1 MLVLPGSSALSEARF
16 QLLAAQIHQLGKGY
30 GLREVAHAYAVELS
44 PGQDVDAVR
53 LAALLHPGTA
63 EPVDQELLDR
73 FGQRIVSP
81 RFGTI
86 SPWSSKA
93 TDIARNCGF
102 HSIKRIERVTVF
114 GIDGMADDAADNY
127 LDALIYD
134 RMVETVVGSV
144 AELEPL
150 FARSPPQSFIE
161 VDVLGGGAQALAE
174 ANLQLG
180 LALAEDEIEYLTEAF
195 KGLGRN
201 PRDIELMMFA
211 QANSEHCRHKIFNA
225 SWDIDGA
232 PASHSLFGM
241 IRHTQEAGGDNVLSA
256 YSDNAAVVSGQI
268 AGRFYPD
275 TNDGVW
281 RYHSEPV
288 HLLMKVETHNHPT
301 AISPFSGAGTG
312 AGGEIRDEGAVGR
325 GSRPKAG
332 LAGFSVSHLEIP
344 DRPRP
349 WEIGY
354 GKPHRIVSPL
364 KIMTEGPIGA
374 AAFNN
379 EFGRPNLAGY
389 FRTFEAVTENGVRGY
404 HKPIMI
410 AGGFGNIREGHVEK
424 GDYSPGA
431 KLVVLGGPAM
441 LIGLGGG
448 AASSMASGDS
458 AEDLDFAS
466 VQRQNP
472 EIQRRCQEV
481 IDTCWG
487 LGDDNPIA
495 FIHDVGAGGLSN
507 ALPELVKDGG
517 RGGHF
522 ELREVPNDEPGM
534 SPLEIWCNE
543 SQERYVM
550 AIEPEQLARFE
561 EICARERCPYAVVGE
576 ATEAQHLRVSD
587 RQFGNDPVD
596 LPMSVLFGK
605 PPKMHRQTVREPG
618 LADQFDAVNIS
629 ISDSLERILTF
640 PAVASKSFLITIGDR
655 SVTGMVAR
663 DQMVGPWQVPV
674 ADCAVT
680 TVSLDSHLGEAM
692 SMGERTPVALLNGP
706 AAGRLAVAEAIT
718 NIIAAPIRC
727 MSDIKL
733 SANWMCAAGFAG
745 DDAVLYDTVEAV
757 ALAFCPALGV
767 TIPVGKDSMSM
778 RTVWE
783 ELGEHRSVTAPV
795 SLVVSAFAP
804 CGDVRE
810 VLTPTL
816 VPREDTSLLL
826 IDLGRGQDRLGGSVL
841 AQVWNALGS
850 ISPDVAPEDVISF
863 FELLSELKK
872 REWLLAYHDRSDG
885 GLLVTA
891 LEMAFAGR
899 CGLDIDIDVDL
910 QQAAARLFSEEVGAL
925 IQVDDK
931 QVSEVMALAAQSG
944 LKGAVSLVGKPR
956 LDERIVVNTRQFELI
971 DSRRAALQSLWSETS
986 HAIARLRD
994 NAACAD
1000 AEFEAI
1006 KQSDRGL
1013 SASLTYDCDEDV
1025 AAPMIAMG
1033 VRPRVAILREQGVN
1047 GQMEMA
1053 AAFDRAGFTA
1063 VDLHMSDLM
1072 SGRSH
1077 LEEFNGVVA
1086 CGGFSYG
1093 DVLGAGEG
1101 WAKTILFSDTLRRRF
1116 EAFFQRT
1123 DTFSLGVCN
1132 GCQMLSALQSIIP
1145 GTEHWP
1151 RFARNQSEQYEARLA
1166 LVRVESSPSI
1176 LLSDMAGSHLPI
1188 VVAHGEGRARFKSAE
1203 TQSALEAAQQVA
1215 LRFIDH
1221 DGDTTEHYPHNPN
1234 GSVAGITG
1242 VCSTDGRVTI
1252 MMPHPERVFRA
1263 AQLSWCPPD
1272 WHTDSGWMRLFRNA
1286 RTWLG

>member
-16 QLLAAQIHQLGKGY
+16 ALMATRVSELGKSY
-30 GLREVAHAYAVELS
+30 RLREVAHAYAVEL
-44 PGQDVDAVR
+44 GAGLDVDESR
-53 LAALLHPGTA
+53 LAALLQPGTSA
-63 EPVDQELLDR
+63 PVDPAALDR
-73 FGQRIVSP
+73 AGKRIVSP

-102 HSIKRIERVTVF
+102 ESVKRIERVTVY
-114 GIDGMADDAADNY
+114 GIDGMPEDIADTE
-127 LDALIYD
+127 LDALIHD

-144 AELEPL
+144 DELAPL
-150 FARSPPQSFIE
+150 FERSSPQSYIE
-161 VDVLGGGAQALAE
+161 VDVLGGGQEALAE
-174 ANLQLG
+174 ANDQLG
-180 LALAEDEIEYLTEAF
+180 LALAADEIEYLTDAF
-195 KGLGRN
+195 NELGRN

-225 SWDIDGA
+225 SWEIDGA
-232 PASHSLFGM
+232 PMPHSLFGM
-241 IRHTQEAGGDNVLSA
+241 IRHTHTVGGDNVLSA
-256 YSDNAAVVSGQI
+256 YSDNAAVVAGHA

-275 TNDGVW
+275 ATDGIW
-281 RYHSEPV
+281 RYHQEPV

-344 DRPRP
+344 DKPRP
-349 WEIGY
+349 WEINY

-364 KIMTEGPIGA
+364 QIMTEGPIGA

-379 EFGRPNLAGY
+379 EFGRPNLVGY
-389 FRTFEAVTENGVRGY
+389 FRTFEAVTESGVRGY

-410 AGGFGNIREGHVEK
+410 AGGFGNIRADHVEK
-424 GDYSPGA
+424 GDYSAGA
-431 KLVVLGGPAM
+431 RLVVLGGPAM

-487 LGDDNPIA
+487 LGDENPIA

-561 EICARERCPYAVVGE
+561 QICARERCPYAVVGE

-587 RQFGNDPVD
+587 RQFNNDPVD

-605 PPKMHRQTVREPG
+605 PPKMHRQAVREPG
-618 LADQFDAVNIS
+618 LADDFDATGIS
-629 ISDSLERILTF
+629 VAESLERVLTF
-640 PAVASKSFLITIGDR
+640 PAVASKNFLITIGDR

-663 DQMVGPWQVPV
+663 DQLVGPWQVPV

-692 SMGERTPVALLNGP
+692 SMGERTPVALLSGP

-718 NIIAAPIRC
+718 NILAAPIERL
-727 MSDIKL
+727 SDIKL

-757 ALAFCPALGV
+757 AMTFCPALGV

-778 RTVWE
+778 RTVWDAS
-783 ELGEHRSVTAPV
+783 GEHRSVTAPV
-795 SLVVSAFAP
+795 SLIVSAFAP

-816 VPREDTSLLL
+816 ERREDTALLL
-826 IDLGRGQDRLGGSVL
+826 IDLGRGADRVGGSVL
-841 AQVWNALGS
+841 AQVWSALGS
-850 ISPDVAPEDVISF
+850 GSPDVAPEDVVAL
-863 FELLSELKK
+863 FEFINDL
-872 REWLLAYHDRSDG
+872 RVRNWLLAYHDRSDG
-885 GLLVTA
+885 GLLVTL

-899 CGLDIDIDVDL
+899 CGLDVDIDVDR
-910 QQAAARLFSEEVGAL
+910 QHAAARLFSEEVGAV
-925 IQVDDK
+925 IQVEETR
-931 QVSEVMALAAQSG
+931 VSEVMALAAQSG
-944 LKGAVSLVGKPR
+944 LEGAVTVVAKPR

-986 HAIARLRD
+986 HAIARRRD

-1000 AEFEAI
+1000 AEFAAI
-1006 KQSDRGL
+1006 QQSGGGL
-1013 SASLTYDCDEDV
+1013 SASLTFDCDEDV
-1025 AAPMIAMG
+1025 AAPMIATG
-1033 VRPRVAILREQGVN
+1033 VRPKVAILREQGVN
-1047 GQMEMA
+1047 GHMEMA
-1053 AAFDRAGFTA
+1053 AAFDRAGLTA
-1063 VDLHMSDLM
+1063 VDVHMSDLM
-1072 SGRSH
+1072 SERRQ
-1077 LEEFNGVVA
+1077 LDEFHGVVA

-1101 WAKTILFSDTLRRRF
+1101 WAKTILFSDALRECF
-1116 EAFFQRT
+1116 QTFFQRS

-1145 GTEHWP
+1145 GTDHWP

-1166 LVRVESSPSI
+1166 LVRVEASPSI
-1176 LLSDMAGSHLPI
+1176 LLRDMAGSHLPI
-1188 VVAHGEGRARFKSAE
+1188 VVAHGEGRARFASTE
-1203 TQSALEAAQQVA
+1203 TQNALEVAEQVS

-1221 DGDTTEHYPHNPN
+1221 DLNTTEAYPHNPN
-1234 GSVAGITG
+1234 GSSAGITG

>member
-1 MLVLPGSSALSEARF
+1 MLVLPGSSALSDVRF
-16 QLLAAQIHQLGKGY
+16 QLLAMQVRQLGKGY
-30 GLREVAHAYAVELS
+30 RLREVAHAYAVELS
-44 PGQDVDAVR
+44 SEQRIDEVR

-63 EPVDQELLDR
+63 EPVDPTVLER
-73 FGQRIVSP
+73 SGQRIVSP

-102 HSIKRIERVTVF
+102 DRVKRIERVTVF
-114 GIDGMADDAADNY
+114 GIDGLADGAADTE
-127 LDALIYD
+127 LDALIHD
-134 RMVETVVGSV
+134 RMVETVVGCV

-150 FARSPPQSFIE
+150 FERSSPQSFTE
-161 VDVLGGGAQALAE
+161 VDVLGGGQQALAE

-180 LALAEDEIEYLTEAF
+180 LALADDEIEYLTDAF
-195 KGLGRN
+195 NGLGRN

-225 SWDIDGA
+225 SWDIDARPA
-232 PASHSLFGM
+232 PHSLFGM
-241 IRHTQEAGGDNVLSA
+241 IRHTQAVGGDNVLSA
-256 YSDNAAVVSGQI
+256 YSDNAAVVSGHS
-268 AGRFYPD
+268 AGRLYPD
-275 TNDGVW
+275 MADGIW
-281 RYHSEPV
+281 RYHQEPV

-332 LAGFSVSHLEIP
+332 LAGFSVSHLELP

-349 WEIGY
+349 WEIAY
-354 GKPHRIVSPL
+354 GKPDRIVSPL

-389 FRTFEAVTENGVRGY
+389 FRTFEAVTETGIRGY

-410 AGGFGNIREGHVEK
+410 AGGFGNIREEHVEK
-424 GDYSPGA
+424 GHYSAGA
-431 KLVVLGGPAM
+431 KLIVLGGPAM

-605 PPKMHRQTVREPG
+605 PPKMHRQTFRAPG
-618 LADQFDAVNIS
+618 LADNFDAATVS
-629 ISDSLERILTF
+629 IAESLERVLTF

-674 ADCAVT
+674 SDCAVT

-692 SMGERTPVALLNGP
+692 SMGERTPVALLSGP

-718 NIIAAPIRC
+718 NILAAPISRL
-727 MSDIKL
+727 SDIKL
-733 SANWMCAAGFAG
+733 SANWMSAAGFAG

-757 ALAFCPALGV
+757 AMAFCPALGI

-778 RTVWE
+778 RTVWDE
-783 ELGEHRSVTAPV
+783 AGERRSVTAPV
-795 SLVVSAFAP
+795 SLIVSAFAP

-816 VPREDTSLLL
+816 VPRENTRLLL
-826 IDLGRGQDRLGGSVL
+826 VDLGRGQDRVGGSVL
-841 AQVWNALGS
+841 AQVWRAMGG
-850 ISPDVAPEDVISF
+850 ISPDVAPEDVVGL
-863 FELLSELKK
+863 FEFLKELKT

-885 GLLVTA
+885 GLLVTL
-891 LEMAFAGR
+891 LEMAFAGH
-899 CGLDIDIDVDL
+899 CGLDIEIDVDRH
-910 QQAAARLFSEEVGAL
+910 QAAARLFSEEVGAV
-925 IQVDDK
+925 IQVED
-931 QVSEVMALAAQSG
+931 QHVPAVMALAAQSG
-944 LKGAVSLVGKPR
+944 LEGVVTLVGKPR
-956 LDERIVVNTRQFELI
+956 LDERIVVNTHEFELI

-1000 AEFEAI
+1000 AEFESI
-1006 KQSDRGL
+1006 KQSSPGL
-1013 SASLTYDCDEDV
+1013 SASLTYHCDDDV
-1025 AAPMIAMG
+1025 AAPLIATG

-1063 VDLHMSDLM
+1063 VDVHMSDLM
-1072 SGRSH
+1072 SGRRH
-1077 LEEFNGVVA
+1077 LNEFHGVVA

-1101 WAKTILFSDTLRRRF
+1101 WAKTILFTETLREHF
-1116 EAFFQRT
+1116 QTFFQRS

-1145 GTEHWP
+1145 GTDHWP
-1151 RFARNQSEQYEARLA
+1151 RFARNRSEQYEARLA

-1176 LLSDMAGSHLPI
+1176 LFSDMEGSHLPI
-1188 VVAHGEGRARFKSAE
+1188 VVAHGEGRARFASVE
-1203 TQSALEAAQQVA
+1203 TQAALEAAQQVTM
-1215 LRFIDH
+1215 RFIDH
-1221 DGDTTEHYPHNPN
+1221 ELHTTEAYPHNPN

-1242 VCSTDGRVTI
+1242 VCSADGRVTI

-1286 RTWLG
+1286 RMWLG